1 MAFTAA
7 VLNAMIDAAA
17 TMGTYVSAHTADPGT
32 SGASE
37 VTGGSYAR
45 QQTTWGAAG
54 NGIRIGTQV
63 TIPIPAGTVVTH
75 VGVWSAA
82 SGGLFREGA
91 ALSAS
96 QNFVTAANLLHTP
109 TLSQISG

>member
-17 TMGTYVSAHTADPGT
+17 GMGVYISAHTADPGT

-37 VTGGSYAR
+37 VAGGSYAR
-45 QQTTWGAAG
+45 QATTWSSASNGA
-54 NGIRIGTQV
+54 RLGTQV

-82 SGGLFREGA
+82 SGGLFREGQI
-91 ALSAS
+91 LSAS
-96 QNFVTAANLLHTP
+96 QNFPIAANLLHTP
-109 TLSQISG
+109 TLSVQ

>member
-17 TMGTYVSAHTADPGT
+17 TMGTYISAHTADPGT

-37 VTGGSYAR
+37 VIGGSYAR
-45 QQTTWGAAG
+45 QQTTWGSAS
-54 NGIRIGTQV
+54 NGVRAGTQV
-63 TIPIPAGTVVTH
+63 TIPIPAGITVTH

-82 SGGLFREGA
+82 SGGLFRTGA
-91 ALSAS
+91 AITS
-96 QNFVTAANLLHTP
+96 QNFSTAANLLHTP
-109 TLSQISG
+109 TLTAVGS

>member
-17 TMGTYVSAHTADPGT
+17 TMGTYISAHTADPGT
-32 SGASE
+32 SGANE

-45 QQTTWGAAG
+45 QQTTWGSAS
-54 NGIRIGTQV
+54 NGVRAGTQV
-63 TIPIPAGTVVTH
+63 TIPIPVSTTVTH

-82 SGGLFREGA
+82 SGGLFRTGA
-91 ALSAS
+91 AITPQS
-96 QNFVTAANLLHTP
+96 FPTAANLLHTP
-109 TLSQISG
+109 TLNQQGL